1 MRTRPSSGRV
11 PPRRASIA
19 LLLAVAAVTPPGC
32 RAAGRT
38 SGAPPSSDV
47 AAVRVDGSTAVM
59 PLVAALARAYEARHP
74 GARVVLG
81 SGLGSAA
88 RLRAL
93 VADSIDVALTS
104 QDVAPDALAG
114 QGLAVHAIAQAAVV
128 FAVPAAVTVSALTQ
142 QQLCDAYAGRVTSWR
157 QLGGPDQRIVA
168 HTRPAGEVD
177 GDVATAGVPCLR
189 DAVRTGTVRS
199 IEQPGAMAEALAS
212 TAGALGMTSLPFV
225 DRSGGRLRALA
236 LDGVVP
242 SAVNVRSGAYPLT
255 RRSLLLTRTVPPRA
269 VARFLAFVRS
279 PEGAAVIT
287 ANGAVPTP

>member
-1 MRTRPSSGRV
+1 MHARPSSGRV
-11 PPRRASIA
+11 PPRRAPAA
-19 LLLAVAAVTPPGC
+19 LVLALTLVTQPGC
-32 RAAGRT
+32 HAAGRT
-38 SGAPPSSDV
+38 SGAPPSTDG
-47 AAVRVDGSTAVM
+47 AVRVDGSTGVM
-59 PLVAALARAYEARHP
+59 PLVAALARAYEAGHP

-81 SGLGSAA
+81 GGLGSAA
-88 RLRAL
+88 RVRAL

-114 QGLAVHAIAQAAVV
+114 QGVAVHAIAQAAVV
-128 FAVPAAVTVSALTQ
+128 FAVPAAVAVPALTQ
-142 QQLCDAYAGRVTSWR
+142 QQLCDAYAGRVTSWQ
-157 QLGGPDQRIVA
+157 QLGGPEQRIVA

-177 GDVATAGVPCLR
+177 GDVAIAGVPCLR

-199 IEQPGAMAEALAS
+199 IEQPEAMAEALAT

-225 DRSGGRLRALA
+225 ERSGGRLRAVA

-242 SAVNVRSGAYPLT
+242 SVANVRSGAYPLT
-255 RRSLLLTRTVPPRA
+255 RRSLLLTRTAPSSA

-287 ANGAVPTP
+287 ANGAVPVP